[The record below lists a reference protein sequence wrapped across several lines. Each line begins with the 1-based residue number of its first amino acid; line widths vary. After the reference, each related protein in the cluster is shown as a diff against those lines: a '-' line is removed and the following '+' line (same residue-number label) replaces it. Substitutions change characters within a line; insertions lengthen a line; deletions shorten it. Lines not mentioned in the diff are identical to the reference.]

1 MTGLCELLSP
11 TPPGLFISEAS
22 IGDISGNGRFAVFRV
37 SQTDGVRLYDRA
49 SGSASWVPMPSSSI
63 QISNDGRY
71 LTSSGYAATGLFPL
85 MATGIANIWRFD
97 LWTEDLQPA
106 SITVGGTGADAASF
120 WPGISD
126 NGRYVIY
133 QTRASNVVPVAPLV
147 LALDPVTV
155 VTDMGPGSSLGV
167 GTSGSTGYPPRTHV
181 VDGTFGTSW
190 GLSLL
195 YANANVPAFLALK
208 VAPAGVPS
216 QQLGGQ
222 VLPWPPDF
230 LINFTTPAGV
240 GGGVIAGPLV
250 LPIAWHPTTPAGT
263 QVQAQWATIDPANPF
278 GATLTN
284 SYIVD
289 RP

>member
-1 MTGLCELLSP
+1 
-11 TPPGLFISEAS
+11 
-22 IGDISGNGRFAVFRV
+22 
-37 SQTDGVRLYDRA
+37 
-49 SGSASWVPMPSSSI
+49 
-63 QISNDGRY
+63 
-71 LTSSGYAATGLFPL
+71 
-85 MATGIANIWRFD
+85 
-97 LWTEDLQPA
+97 
-106 SITVGGTGADAASF
+106 
-120 WPGISD
+120 
-126 NGRYVIY
+126 VIF
-133 QTRASNVVPVAPLV
+133 QTRATNIVPEISGGFPFDPLFVAI
-147 LALDPVTV
+147 
-155 VTDMGPGSSLGV
+155 DMGPGSSLGV

-222 VLPWPPDF
+222 VFPWPPDF

-250 LPIAWHPTTPAGT
+250 LPIAWHPNTPVGT

-284 SYIVD
+284 SYIVS